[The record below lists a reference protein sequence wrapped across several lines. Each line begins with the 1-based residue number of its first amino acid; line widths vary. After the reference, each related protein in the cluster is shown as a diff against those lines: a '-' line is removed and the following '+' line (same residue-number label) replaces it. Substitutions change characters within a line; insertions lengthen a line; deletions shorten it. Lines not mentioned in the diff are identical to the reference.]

1 MNPTSRIYVA
11 GHRGLV
17 GSALYRRLQSNGY
30 VNLTARS
37 HSRLNLSV
45 KSDVEEFFAEEKPE
59 YVLLA
64 AAKVGGIYANYT
76 YPVDFLLGNL
86 NIQNNVIEAAWRTG
100 VKGLLFLGSSCIYPR
115 DAPQPLKEEYLL
127 TGPLEPTN
135 EAYAIAK
142 IAGIELCKA
151 YNRQYGTRFLG
162 VMPTNLYGPND
173 SYDLQTSH
181 ALPALIRKFHLAKL
195 AVLGDFEGIR
205 RDEACYGKIPN
216 DILAGL
222 EAKRGVVVRLWGT
235 GAPCR
240 EFLHVDDMAEACVFL
255 MQRLEELFS
264 DPCSSVRDRPI
275 INIGCGK
282 DNTIRE
288 VAEMVARVAGFD
300 GTVEW
305 DSSKPDGTPKKLLDV
320 SRMSDLGWKAGIC
333 MEEGLRNTYEDY
345 LRKLA
350 GSKPCAM

>member
-1 MNPTSRIYVA
+1 
-11 GHRGLV
+11 
-17 GSALYRRLQSNGY
+17 
-30 VNLTARS
+30 
-37 HSRLNLSV
+37 
-45 KSDVEEFFAEEKPE
+45 
-59 YVLLA
+59 
-64 AAKVGGIYANYT
+64 
-76 YPVDFLLGNL
+76 
-86 NIQNNVIEAAWRTG
+86 
-100 VKGLLFLGSSCIYPR
+100 
-115 DAPQPLKEEYLL
+115 
-127 TGPLEPTN
+127 
-135 EAYAIAK
+135 
-142 IAGIELCKA
+142 
-151 YNRQYGTRFLG
+151 
-162 VMPTNLYGPND
+162 
-173 SYDLQTSH
+173 
-181 ALPALIRKFHLAKL
+181 
-195 AVLGDFEGIR
+195 
-205 RDEACYGKIPN
+205 
-216 DILAGL
+216 
-222 EAKRGVVVRLWGT
+222 
-235 GAPCR
+235 
-240 EFLHVDDMAEACVFL
+240 MAEACVFL